1 MKELN
6 TGLPYADKLVRN
18 GILEIDT
25 ILRIDSPDK
34 VFAMLC
40 VAAQMNCV
48 VRFKNEDITI
58 IPKESQ
64 DEFKKIAQ
72 TMSIAMFFYFHENYE
87 KISLQHEMA
96 LQLLKECEK

>member
-48 VRFKNEDITI
+48 VKFKN
-58 IPKESQ
+58 
-64 DEFKKIAQ
+64 
-72 TMSIAMFFYFHENYE
+72 
-87 KISLQHEMA
+87 
-96 LQLLKECEK
+96 